1 MKKLAIIGAGTAGC
15 LTASHFLRFTDWA
28 IDWYIDSSIKP
39 QAVGEGSNLV
49 LPKAL
54 YNNINFTI
62 LDLEKIDG
70 TFKTGLKK
78 QNWGK
83 INDTFYHLFVA
94 GNVGY
99 HFNAVKLQN
108 YLRHI
113 FESNP
118 RITTIDKK
126 VVDHNID
133 SDFIL
138 DCSGSPHSLTDKF
151 YKAEHIPVNS
161 VYVTQC
167 MWEYQ
172 KFNYTLT
179 IARPYGWVFGI
190 PLQNRCAI
198 GYMYNNNITTLED
211 IKTDVINIFK
221 EYELNPS
228 NTTNS
233 FSFKNYYRKNNY
245 SKTIA
250 YNGNAS
256 FFLEPLEATSI
267 HFMDICNRC
276 SYDVFN
282 NNISAEEANYYYLN
296 KIREI
301 ENVIMLHY
309 LAGSSWDTKFW
320 NMAENLAKNNIATAK
335 NNTDF
340 INIIN
345 LAKNYNINKNNQ
357 LEYGTWDLYSF
368 PININALGIWNQLE
382 HL

>member
-1 MKKLAIIGAGTAGC
+1 MKKLAVIGAGTAGC
-15 LTASHFLRFTDWA
+15 LTISHFLRFTDWI

-39 QAVGEGSNLV
+39 QAVGEGSNLI

-83 INDTFYHLFVA
+83 LNNTFYHLFVA

-108 YLRHI
+108 YLRNI
-113 FESNP
+113 FEADP
-118 RITTIDKK
+118 RITIIDKK

-138 DCSGSPHSLTDKF
+138 DCSGSPHNLTNKF

-198 GYMYNNNITTLED
+198 GYMYNNSVTTLED
-211 IKTDVINIFK
+211 IKSDVINIFK
-221 EYELNPS
+221 EYKLNPS
-228 NTTNS
+228 DATSS

-245 SKTIA
+245 SKTTA

-276 SYDVFN
+276 SYDMFN
-282 NNISAEEANYYYLN
+282 NNISVEEANYYYLK

-320 NMAENLAKNNIATAK
+320 NMAKNLAKNNIATAK
-335 NNTDF
+335 NNIDF

-345 LAKNYNINKNNQ
+345 SAKNYNINKNNQ

-368 PININALGIWNQLE
+368 PININALGIWNQLDN
-382 HL
+382 L

>member
-1 MKKLAIIGAGTAGC
+1 
-15 LTASHFLRFTDWA
+15 
-28 IDWYIDSSIKP
+28 
-39 QAVGEGSNLV
+39 
-49 LPKAL
+49 
-54 YNNINFTI
+54 
-62 LDLEKIDG
+62 
-70 TFKTGLKK
+70 
-78 QNWGK
+78 
-83 INDTFYHLFVA
+83 
-94 GNVGY
+94 
-99 HFNAVKLQN
+99 
-108 YLRHI
+108 
-113 FESNP
+113 
-118 RITTIDKK
+118 
-126 VVDHNID
+126 
-133 SDFIL
+133 
-138 DCSGSPHSLTDKF
+138 
-151 YKAEHIPVNS
+151 
-161 VYVTQC
+161 
-167 MWEYQ
+167 
-172 KFNYTLT
+172 
-179 IARPYGWVFGI
+179 
-190 PLQNRCAI
+190 
-198 GYMYNNNITTLED
+198 MYNNNITTLED